1 MPNGGNVKE
10 GGLLWYMASEVPG
23 QRGGGE
29 AWWWGL
35 LCLWWQENDGGDW
48 FTLWQRSETERRNW
62 NRKWIQPPRA
72 TPDALPLPA
81 RPLILKVS
89 TAFSGSSAS

>member
-35 LCLWWQENDGGDW
+35 LCLWWRRMTAVTGSHCGKDQK
-48 FTLWQRSETERRNW
+48 QREEIGTGSGYNL
-62 NRKWIQPPRA
+62 QGPPLM
-72 TPDALPLPA
+72 PYL
-81 RPLILKVS
+81 
-89 TAFSGSSAS
+89 